1 MTAREEHPARVRASA
16 VAGVRRPGAD
26 LLALGAAL
34 ALLAALSA
42 LLGGREDAAEAPG
55 DSSLRAILLD
65 RSASAT
71 RGRPGWPRWAI
82 QQLAAEARGAM
93 EEGEDVLLITFG
105 REVERRFGPAPGEEL
120 LAALRDGEA
129 GTWLDLVEAGG
140 LGSDLGGASDSA
152 LEAITSGDR
161 PAGTVVLLGD
171 GRGTSGAPPAALM
184 DPRVREVRLVPPP
197 EALLADVGVRAVH
210 VPARVEPGARVPV
223 RLDLFTEGDLLV
235 GDGAPAVIAEWELG
249 FRSSLQTV
257 ASRTLRGREE
267 VQIPAEVLAAAG
279 VRAFSVPLELPPL
292 ATGAGELEVTVRLA
306 DLPAGVP
313 DNFPEND
320 RAATFLEVGDP
331 VRVLLVAP
339 EAGGSGPPPGGPPL
353 GSLTGPAFDGV
364 DFEWVAPPDLRTRLL
379 GEDPPQVVVTLDV
392 PLAGLPGAELSRFI
406 LSGGGW
412 VRCAGWTALRDEGP
426 ELQPLLALVPDRE
439 PRRPMDVVLLV
450 DGSGSMGGLR
460 WERMRDAL
468 GAIVPTAGDR
478 DRMELRFFTQVVT
491 QPQLVFD
498 ASPRD
503 GSSRA
508 VQRREA
514 IQGLVRAR
522 VPGGSTD
529 ILYSLDGLAAAR
541 EEQAAADPDRGPG
554 GEVEGIIVL
563 ITDGLTDSVWSLRRQ
578 VRTRIEAA
586 GDRLVVIQVGED
598 PEGVDFLA
606 GLLLKGETVV
616 AAGEMEALED
626 LLHQELQDVRL
637 VEQATVLEAP
647 AGAEAPWISELRA
660 AALEA
665 AALERSLTLQ
675 RALRSRPAPGA
686 AALLDVEATGASQ
699 QRGALIAVA
708 ARGQGTVAGLAIPS
722 LGLAADP
729 WNPRLRSR
737 LAWLAPVL
745 RGMARRAEV
754 AASTRTPGGGGPG
767 DPPRCT
773 LTEGGDLLV
782 RGVPAGLPASFV
794 APLTG
799 APEVDLFG
807 DLGPRRPLGAVTL
820 GVPPVGTERDRV
832 RRGPRPGALDGV
844 PRGTPILVE
853 LPPPATA
860 VVVRADGPSEAF
872 PAPGEPIPPIF
883 RGLGGRPERAPGPG
897 AGAEAGQGG
906 ERGWPHPLTPWLLWG
921 AIGSLFL
928 GALGGARGLQ
938 ALLGARNEHSPG
950 GQGSRS
956 APKQPNGTV
965 GPRDG
970 AP

>member
-1 MTAREEHPARVRASA
+1 MTAREDHPARVRASA
-16 VAGVRRPGAD
+16 AAAARRPGAE

-42 LLGGREDAAEAPG
+42 LLGVKEDASEEPG

-82 QQLAAEARGAM
+82 QQLAAEARGAI
-93 EEGEDVLLITFG
+93 EDGEDVLLITFS
-105 REVERRFGPAPGEEL
+105 REVERRFGPASGAEL

-129 GTWLDLVEAGG
+129 GTWLDLADPGG
-140 LGSDLGGASDSA
+140 LGSDLEGASDLA
-152 LEAITSGDR
+152 LEAIASGDR

-184 DPRVREVRLVPPP
+184 DPRVCEVRLVPPP

-210 VPARVEPGARVPV
+210 VPARVDPGARVPV
-223 RLDLFTEGDLLV
+223 RLDLLTEGDLLV
-235 GDGAPAVIAEWELG
+235 GDGAPAMIAEWELR

-267 VQIPAEVLAAAG
+267 VPIPGEVLAAAG

-292 ATGAGELEVTVRLA
+292 TTGAGELEVTVRLA
-306 DLPAGVP
+306 DLPPGVP

-320 RAATFLEVGDP
+320 RAATLLEVGDP
-331 VRVLLVAP
+331 VRVVLVAP
-339 EAGGSGPPPGGPPL
+339 EAGGGGPLPGAPTL
-353 GSLTGPAFDGV
+353 GSLSGPAFDGV
-364 DFEWVAPPDLRTRLL
+364 DFEWVAPSDLRARLL
-379 GEDPPQVVVTLDV
+379 GDDAPQVVVTLDV
-392 PLAGLPGAELSRFI
+392 PLAGLPGTALSRFV

-412 VRCAGWTALRDEGP
+412 VRCAGWTALREEGP

-439 PRRPMDVVLLV
+439 PRRPMDVVFLV
-450 DGSGSMGGLR
+450 DGSGSMGGVR

-468 GAIVPTAGDR
+468 GAIVPTTGDR

-491 QPQLVFD
+491 QPQLVFE
-498 ASPRD
+498 ASARS
-503 GSSRA
+503 GASRTSH
-508 VQRREA
+508 RREA
-514 IQGLVRAR
+514 VQGLLRAR

-529 ILYSLDGLAAAR
+529 TLYSLDGLAAAR

-578 VRTRIEAA
+578 VRARIEAA
-586 GDRLVVIQVGED
+586 GDRLVIIQVGED
-598 PEGVDFLA
+598 PEGADFLS
-606 GLLLKGETVV
+606 GLLRKGERVV
-616 AAGEMEALED
+616 KAGEMEELED
-626 LLHQELQDVRL
+626 LLYQELQDVRL
-637 VEQATVLEAP
+637 VEWATVREAP
-647 AGAEAPWISELRA
+647 SGAEDLWVAELRDAVVEAGALGRP
-660 AALEA
+660 
-665 AALERSLTLQ
+665 LTL
-675 RALRSRPAPGA
+675 RRTLRSRPATGA
-686 AALLDVEATGASQ
+686 AALLDVEAHLASRE
-699 QRGALIAVA
+699 RGTLIAVA
-708 ARGQGTVAGLAIPS
+708 ERGQGTVAGLSVPS
-722 LGLAADP
+722 LGFGTDP
-729 WNPRLRSR
+729 WNARLRSR

-745 RGMARRAEV
+745 REMARRAEI
-754 AASTRTPGGGGPG
+754 AASRRTPGGGEPG

-773 LTEGGDLLV
+773 LTAGGDLVV

-807 DLGPRRPLGAVTL
+807 NLGPRRPLGAVTL
-820 GVPPVGTERDRV
+820 GVPPVGAERDRA

-853 LPPPATA
+853 LPPPATS

-872 PAPGEPIPPIF
+872 PAPGEPIPQIF
-883 RGLGGRPERAPGPG
+883 RGHGSRPERTPSTG
-897 AGAEAGQGG
+897 AGAGPEGQ
-906 ERGWPHPLTPWLLWG
+906 RDWPHPLTPWLLWG

-928 GALGGARGLQ
+928 GALGGVRGLQ